1 MVNFRRVVNT
11 NGLELK
17 IARIRAGLSLWQLG
31 QEVGIHPARI
41 SEMERNQRPINVAL
55 VNALDLELAEA
66 LKVGA

>member
-41 SEMERNQRPINVAL
+41 SEMERNQRPINEAL
-55 VNALDLELAEA
+55 VKALELALTEA
-66 LKVGA
+66 FKARA